1 MSLKRSA
8 STLVPIGILVPKDSS
23 ARSGVPRAMKIQAKT
38 KAFETLDANPKPFF
52 VFIANQSQRNRE
64 TQNPA
69 SKWALNVPSRIF
81 I

>member
-1 MSLKRSA
+1 
-8 STLVPIGILVPKDSS
+8 
-23 ARSGVPRAMKIQAKT
+23 MKTQAKT
-38 KAFETLDANPKPFF
+38 KAFETLDANPKTSF
-52 VFIANQSQRNRE
+52 VFIANQSQRKRE

>member
-52 VFIANQSQRNRE
+52 VFIANQSQRKRE
-64 TQNPA
+64 T
-69 SKWALNVPSRIF
+69 
-81 I
+81 